1 MKITTQDVARVAL
14 LSRLD
19 FGDGE
24 MEKFTAQLDD
34 ILTYA
39 EILNK
44 LDTDGVEPTA
54 HALPL
59 QNVFREDAVRPSLA
73 REAAMQNAPQA
84 EEGCF
89 KVPKIV
95 EG

>member
-1 MKITTQDVARVAL
+1 MKITTKDVAHVAL

-19 FGDGE
+19 FAAGE

-39 EILNK
+39 EVLNK
-44 LDTDGVEPTA
+44 VDTEGVEPTA
-54 HALPL
+54 HVLSL
-59 QNVFREDAVRPSLA
+59 QNVFREDVVCPSLD
-73 REAAMQNAPQA
+73 RKAALQNAPQP
-84 EEGCF
+84 EDGCF

>member
-44 LDTDGVEPTA
+44 LDTEGVEPTA

-59 QNVFREDAVRPSLA
+59 QNVFRDDVVYPSLD
-73 REAAMQNAPQA
+73 REAALQNAPQA

>member
-1 MKITTQDVARVAL
+1 MKITTQDVAQVAL

-19 FGDGE
+19 FADGE

-39 EILNK
+39 EVLNK
-44 LDTDGVEPTA
+44 LNTDGVQPTA
-54 HALPL
+54 HVLAL
-59 QNVFREDAVRPSLA
+59 QNVFREDVIYPSLDRA
-73 REAAMQNAPQA
+73 SALQNAPQT
-84 EEGCF
+84 EDGCF

>member
-1 MKITTQDVARVAL
+1 MKITTKDVAHVAL

-19 FGDGE
+19 FADGE
-24 MEKFTAQLDD
+24 MEKFTVQLDD

-39 EILNK
+39 EVLTK
-44 LDTDGVEPTA
+44 LDTEGVQPTA
-54 HALPL
+54 HVL
-59 QNVFREDAVRPSLA
+59 QLRNVFREDVVRPSLD
-73 REAAMQNAPQA
+73 REAALHNAPLA
-84 EEGCF
+84 EDGCF

>member
-1 MKITTQDVARVAL
+1 MKITTQDVARAAL